1 MRNIQGDGAAEDL
14 IRSIQ
19 QLICAEGHAKT
30 LLEKFQA
37 ELENDIIDTSDDD
50 VVQAQVEKINDTLEE
65 ISSLAELRRSM
76 MLYLFNM
83 YSGDKREWCSVKH
96 LASAAYCAFEAYQAS
111 EDPALLDMAMEAN
124 KRFIK
129 ALTRFLGVEITE
141 CAACFADSLRSEPRK
156 EMTDGSVY

>member
-1 MRNIQGDGAAEDL
+1 MSKLGAVSDGAAEDL

-37 ELENDIIDTSDDD
+37 ELENDIIDTSDAD
-50 VVQAQVEKINDTLEE
+50 VVQAQVDKINDTLEE

-76 MLYLFNM
+76 MLYLAKQYDACMDF
-83 YSGDKREWCSVKH
+83 WCMHKH
-96 LASAAYCAFEAYQAS
+96 LSAAAYCAYEAYQAS

-129 ALTRFLGVEITE
+129 ATTRFLGVEITE
-141 CAACFADSLRSEPRK
+141 CSACFSDALRAK
-156 EMTDGSVY
+156 KGDD